1 MIFMK
6 AQYNQKTESS
16 IQDTIIL
23 KKIKLDEA
31 GVIIKI
37 PEELSFMDKVKK
49 DSFYPY
55 ENRPEMILSDSEGK
69 VQISFQLF
77 DKELRNDQTM
87 QAVEEVRKC
96 TGFLYPWN
104 ALSPSYMHWSGEC
117 PVGWFFMKM
126 ELNNMSVYHIK
137 AVRTVREKLFLIT
150 MTYPEAEYLKWQI
163 VLKYI
168 FDTLQEVDK

>member
-1 MIFMK
+1 MV
-6 AQYNQKTESS
+6 
-16 IQDTIIL
+16 
-23 KKIKLDEA
+23 KLYM
-31 GVIIKI
+31 
-37 PEELSFMDKVKK
+37 PEHLR

-77 DKELRNDQTM
+77 DKELRKDQTM